1 VTAKK
6 PSQATIVVELALET
20 DGLELFHT
28 GNGDAHVLIPQGTHR
43 ECWPVKSTA
52 FRRWLQRLFFE
63 QVGAAA
69 GSQALQDAL
78 GVLEGTALFRGE
90 EHEVHLRLAEHD
102 GAVYLDVADEYWQAI
117 RIDANGWELVPEPP
131 VRFRRARGMLPLPY
145 PDRDGNLGELRRF
158 VNVDDADWPLYLGWL
173 VGTLRPRGPYA
184 ILLVHGEQGSAKS
197 TLVRVSRALVDP
209 NEAPVRREPKNG
221 QDLIVAARNGLVVA
235 FDNVST
241 LPQELSDDLARL
253 ATGSGF
259 GARQL
264 YTDLEEVIVH
274 VARPIAVNGIEEVA
288 TKGDVLDRSL
298 VLMLPTISRYEDEDA
313 FWDEFQQAHAR
324 ILGALLDAVSC
335 ALANLESTPAPN
347 IRMADF
353 ARWVNAAELALG
365 LEAGSFINTYR
376 DNRAGAVQLTLESSL
391 LTGPVEALAE
401 EGFEGSATELL
412 ERLATLAGEDTLKK
426 RGWPTRPHVLS
437 GQLRRLAPALRRTG
451 VEVEFVRGRKTRTI
465 RIRQLEQ
472 VGEEA
477 SQASRTVT
485 RDAGDARDADFPT
498 QSSDNGASPDDV
510 DRLAQAALDAIALQA
525 DEPKGTE

>member
-1 VTAKK
+1 
-6 PSQATIVVELALET
+6 
-20 DGLELFHT
+20 
-28 GNGDAHVLIPQGTHR
+28 
-43 ECWPVKSTA
+43 
-52 FRRWLQRLFFE
+52 
-63 QVGAAA
+63 
-69 GSQALQDAL
+69 
-78 GVLEGTALFRGE
+78 
-90 EHEVHLRLAEHD
+90 
-102 GAVYLDVADEYWQAI
+102 
-117 RIDANGWELVPEPP
+117 
-131 VRFRRARGMLPLPY
+131 
-145 PDRDGNLGELRRF
+145 
-158 VNVDDADWPLYLGWL
+158 
-173 VGTLRPRGPYA
+173 
-184 ILLVHGEQGSAKS
+184 
-197 TLVRVSRALVDP
+197 
-209 NEAPVRREPKNG
+209 
-221 QDLIVAARNGLVVA
+221 
-235 FDNVST
+235 
-241 LPQELSDDLARL
+241 
-253 ATGSGF
+253 
-259 GARQL
+259 
-264 YTDLEEVIVH
+264 
-274 VARPIAVNGIEEVA
+274 
-288 TKGDVLDRSL
+288 
-298 VLMLPTISRYEDEDA
+298 
-313 FWDEFQQAHAR
+313 
-324 ILGALLDAVSC
+324 
-335 ALANLESTPAPN
+335 
-347 IRMADF
+347 MADF

>member
-1 VTAKK
+1 MK
-6 PSQATIVVELALET
+6 PSQATIVVELALNT

-28 GNGDAHVLIPQGTHR
+28 ANGDAHVLIPQGTHR

-63 QVGAAA
+63 QAGAAA

-78 GVLEGTALFRGE
+78 GVLEGTALFRRD
-90 EHEVHLRLAEHD
+90 EHEVYLRLAARD
-102 GAVYLDVADEYWQAI
+102 GVVYLDLADEFWQAI
-117 RIDANGWELVPEPP
+117 RIDHDGWQIVPNPP

-145 PDRDGNLGELRRF
+145 PERDGSLDDLRRF
-158 VNVDDADWPLYLGWL
+158 VNVDPTDWPLYVGWL

-313 FWDEFQQAHAR
+313 FWDEFQKAHAR

-353 ARWVNAAELALG
+353 ARWVNAAEPALG
-365 LEAGSFINTYR
+365 LNPGSFIDTYR
-376 DNRAGAVQLTLESSL
+376 DNRAGAVQLTLENSL
-391 LTGPVEALAE
+391 LTQPVQLLAE

-412 ERLATLAGEDTLKK
+412 DRLIALAGEDTSKK
-426 RGWPTRPHVLS
+426 RGWPTRPNLLS
-437 GQLRRLAPALRRTG
+437 GQLRRLAPAFRRVG
-451 VEVEFVRGRKTRTI
+451 VDVEFVRGRRIRTI
-465 RIRQLEQ
+465 RITALEQ
-472 VGEEA
+472 IGEE
-477 SQASRTVT
+477 SSPSSPPSPVT
-485 RDAGDARDADFPT
+485 LRDARDADSPIE
-498 QSSDNGASPDDV
+498 SSDNGTDPNEV
-510 DRLAQAALDAIALQA
+510 DRLAQATLDAIAMQVDGLE
-525 DEPKGTE
+525 DRP